1 MFSAKVIAAKKR
13 ALQDGD
19 VVRNIPPLDFTLTE
33 YDVKTSLAG
42 CAHLKSLVSPTGPVR
57 YGRMYYRGKQITV
70 NLIRPL
76 TVEER
81 QFIRNERLMCS
92 ISFLYCALR
101 YLWIVSNLNADDE
114 SEMLF
119 TPSFGQKILLSMCAW
134 AEERGLYILLQ
145 ILKARQLGAS
155 TFTELVIAWKIV
167 FHFNVNALV
176 GSSDPD
182 KTKKM
187 AGKMVYAWE
196 HMPWYLLP
204 EDLVITKSREQFVEV
219 VSQNNYVTL
228 QHGTQ
233 MAAIARGD
241 TITDFHLSEIP
252 DFSNPKEDIDAGLMH
267 TIHHD
272 SRTFGVMESTAKGKT
287 GYWPASWKVN
297 IRAWSRKRYL
307 FRPAFLAWFLGVDL
321 YPTPNW
327 LKANPI
333 PRNWKPK
340 AETVAH
346 VRKCERYAAR
356 DPLYVEHLGEGW
368 KMPRAM
374 QWWYEV
380 MQEAAEEDQ
389 DPGAIAKWMEEM
401 PATPDEAWQSSGWSI
416 FKPAFIESL
425 RRAAADLADYHGRP
439 AIFRLSCPPIDQEVP
454 LIRSEIDT
462 SRPPI
467 TITVDTQWGRHIR
480 VYKLL
485 PMLPHN
491 LGLTDGLGY
500 VYVYKWPDG
509 DTRYTGQTGSGGI
522 QHGLGLDA
530 GYGVRQD
537 RTVAQVVRKGSPL
550 TPYEQVCEFADD
562 RVDANLGLYYAD
574 ALGYFYST
582 VSDDCRVFCKQVI
595 EIAAGGY
602 DLQKNLRQLGWPD
615 GAFHEWKGKY
625 DSLKWHK
632 ATGNAKLGW
641 ETNSYTRPMLVTAGR
656 AGVLSGHLKVNS
668 PFCIDEIQ
676 TLRKLEDSDR
686 IEADSTSYD
695 DRCFAL
701 FFPYFSMSDHEETHA
716 LAMTGAFMSRQPDSG
731 LPTFIPEPSDTDG
744 WYELPT
750 LDAAI
755 ARSW

>member
-1 MFSAKVIAAKKR
+1 MFSEQVIAQKKAAIQR
-13 ALQDGD
+13 GD
-19 VVRNIPPLDFTLTE
+19 ITRGIPPLDFSLVEHPVHHCLTA
-33 YDVKTSLAG
+33 V
-42 CAHLKSLVSPTGPVR
+42 AHLNALRHPDGPVR
-57 YGRMYYRGKQITV
+57 YGKMYYRGKLVAI
-70 NLIRPL
+70 NLRRQL
-76 TVEER
+76 TPEEA

-92 ISFLYCALR
+92 ISFLYCAMR
-101 YLWIVSNLNADDE
+101 YMWIVSSLNRDDE
-114 SEMLF
+114 STMLF
-119 TPSFGQKILLSMCAW
+119 TPSFAQKILLSMCAW
-134 AEERGLYILLQ
+134 AEERGLFILLQ

-155 TFTELVIAWKIV
+155 TLTDLIIAWKIV
-167 FHFNVNALV
+167 FHFDVNALV

-196 HMPWYLLP
+196 RMPWWLMP
-204 EDLVITKSREQFVEV
+204 EGLVITKSREQFVEV

-241 TITDFHLSEIP
+241 TITDFHLSELP

-272 SRTFGVMESTAKGKT
+272 ARTFGVMESTAKGKT

-297 IRAWSRKRYL
+297 IKAWARKRYL

-356 DPLYVEHLGEGW
+356 DPLYVEHLGPNW
-368 KMPRAM
+368 HMPRPMA
-374 QWWYEV
+374 WWYEV

-401 PATPDEAWQSSGWSI
+401 PATPEEAWQSSGWSI

-425 RRAAADLADYHGRP
+425 RRAADDLADYQGRP
-439 AIFRLSCPPIDQEVP
+439 AIFRLSCPPIDQEIP
-454 LIRSEIDT
+454 RIRSEEDPT
-462 SRPPI
+462 REPI
-467 TITVDTQWGRHIR
+467 TITVDTQWGKHIR
-480 VYKLL
+480 VYQLIPL
-485 PMLPHN
+485 LPHN

-500 VYVYKWPDG
+500 VYIYQWPVE
-509 DTRYTGQTGSGGI
+509 RQQY
-522 QHGLGLDA
+522 GLGLDA

-537 RTVAQVVRKGSPL
+537 RTVCEIVRKGTPL
-550 TPYEQVCEFADD
+550 IPYEQVCEFADD
-562 RVDANLGLYYAD
+562 RVDANLGMYYCD

-582 VSDDCRVFCKQVI
+582 FADDCRVQCKQVV

-602 DLQKNLRQLGWPD
+602 DLQKNLRQLGWSN
-615 GAFHEWKGKY
+615 FHDWQGKY
-625 DSLKWHK
+625 DNVKPRRAANGK
-632 ATGNAKLGW
+632 IGW

-701 FFPYFSMSDHEETHA
+701 FFPYFSLTDHEETHA
-716 LAMTGAFMSRQPDSG
+716 LAMSGSFMSKVPGSS
-731 LPTFIPEPSDTDG
+731 LPAYLPEPSETDA

-750 LDAAI
+750 PGITLAT
-755 ARSW
+755 RW